1 MLEILFSS
9 IVLISVS
16 RQESYISRERAY
28 KMRIDELEEE
38 LNEQRQAK
46 TGWMK
51 TDPKVKLTKYIISFA
66 VLNCHF
72 L

>member
-1 MLEILFSS
+1 MLERDIERRCILKLFS
-9 IVLISVS
+9 IIAEYLVLYLLFGH

-38 LNEQRQAK
+38 LNNQRQAK

-51 TDPKVKLTKYIISFA
+51 TDPKVYS
-66 VLNCHF
+66 
-72 L
+72 

>member
-1 MLEILFSS
+1 MLERDIERRCILKLFS
-9 IVLISVS
+9 IIAEYVVLYLLFGY

-38 LNEQRQAK
+38 LNNQRQAK

-51 TDPKVKLTKYIISFA
+51 TDPKVYS
-66 VLNCHF
+66 
-72 L
+72 

>member
-1 MLEILFSS
+1 MH
-9 IVLISVS
+9 VH

-38 LNEQRQAK
+38 LNNQRQAK

-51 TDPKVKLTKYIISFA
+51 TDPKAHKFITHIHTIRVREKIFY
-66 VLNCHF
+66 F
-72 L
+72 LICELM